1 MSDYSK
7 AVIYS
12 LKSEED
18 IFDSN
23 IYIGSTCDLKKR
35 ITAHK
40 SSMKN
45 IKSADSHTK
54 KSKYFKKTN
63 GSFVYEILLSF
74 PCKNRQELLKKE
86 SEIIKAIKP
95 TLNSYSPYNT
105 YQDRHLK
112 RRYNQKAYYLKNK
125 QRLKENT
132 IRNYSLRKQKQY
144 NNTLK
149 YAIVILIINVLIHL
163 ILMCVYFILVLL
175 KNQLDKY
182 DY

>member
-54 KSKYFKKTN
+54 RSKYFKKTN
-63 GSFVYEILLSF
+63 GSFVYGNS
-74 PCKNRQELLKKE
+74 
-86 SEIIKAIKP
+86 IK
-95 TLNSYSPYNT
+95 
-105 YQDRHLK
+105 
-112 RRYNQKAYYLKNK
+112 
-125 QRLKENT
+125 NT
-132 IRNYSLRKQKQY
+132 IGDM
-144 NNTLK
+144 NNIDNLF
-149 YAIVILIINVLIHL
+149 LID
-163 ILMCVYFILVLL
+163 
-175 KNQLDKY
+175 QL
-182 DY
+182 